1 MLEKL
6 SLRSYHFGFHVRDLT
21 DKSVNSKIEMK
32 RKSRLPR
39 QETVEE
45 LQELLKR
52 AHNKEE
58 WENIQALYGFQS
70 VQIKTIKGIA
80 FAWSQGGA
88 TSIDGGTTL
97 PPEDE
102 ILYEIL
108 PRLNQEEKDIFGK
121 KLLRSELKN

>member
-1 MLEKL
+1 
-6 SLRSYHFGFHVRDLT
+6 
-21 DKSVNSKIEMK
+21 MK

-58 WENIQALYGFQS
+58 WENIQALYGLQS
-70 VQIKTIKGIA
+70 GQIKTVKGIA

-108 PRLNQEEKDIFGK
+108 PRLNREEATQKRAQ
-121 KLLRSELKN
+121 KLAPKPGWESYQPIQQ